1 MRLMGPGMFLTNYRR
16 ASLTDKGNIGSTD
29 GGVQF
34 LEEEEI
40 IEAIVEVAEQSPVL
54 SIRG

>member
-1 MRLMGPGMFLTNYRR
+1 MM
-16 ASLTDKGNIGSTD
+16 KQGNIGSTD
-29 GGVQF
+29 GGVPF

>member
-1 MRLMGPGMFLTNYRR
+1 MS
-16 ASLTDKGNIGSTD
+16 SLTDKGNIGSTD
-29 GGVQF
+29 GGVKF

-40 IEAIVEVAEQSPVL
+40 LEAIVEVAEQSPVL